1 MFNVAGGQRAQKN
14 ELKDIVL
21 AGGALGLN
29 WLPVHLAI
37 CAGIFEA
44 SGLRVSLKRTGSAEN
59 ATAAVKAGE
68 ADLAITPPEGAIAD
82 NVAGGAMRILAG
94 NVNRLPLSLI
104 ANPRFTRIEE
114 LKGKVLGT
122 SSMTEGMAIYTRE
135 MLSRHGLDYPLD
147 YRLCVVDAHPA
158 RWKALQE
165 GRIDAAVLPLNFV
178 GVDAG
183 YINLGEL
190 SDYIPDIV
198 YTAIV
203 GHRRWATTHRE
214 QIMTLLAGLRE
225 ATEFLYD
232 SSSSA
237 LARSIV
243 MEVAQTDEHCGQR
256 ALDYMREKGVFARSL
271 EVPPAARETTLDL
284 MIKSSRLD
292 AGKRGL
298 ASTTFDESFIETKI
312 AA

>member
-1 MFNVAGGQRAQKN
+1 
-14 ELKDIVL
+14 
-21 AGGALGLN
+21 
-29 WLPVHLAI
+29 
-37 CAGIFEA
+37 
-44 SGLRVSLKRTGSAEN
+44 LRVSLKRTGSAEK
-59 ATAAVKAGE
+59 AIAAVKVGE
-68 ADLAITPPEGAIAD
+68 ADLAITPPQGAIAD

-104 ANPRFTRIEE
+104 ANPRFNRIEA

-122 SSMTEGMAIYTRE
+122 SSMTEGTAIYTRE
-135 MLSRHGLDYPLD
+135 MLSRHGLDYPVD
-147 YRLCVVDAHPA
+147 YQLSVVDGHQA

-165 GRIDAAVLPLNFV
+165 GSIDAAVLPLNFI
-178 GVDAG
+178 GAGAG

-203 GHRRWATTHRE
+203 GDSRWATTHRE
-214 QIMTLLAGLRE
+214 QITTLLAGLRE

-232 SSSSA
+232 SSSNA

-243 MEVAQTDEHCGQR
+243 MEVAQTDEHCSQR
-256 ALDYMREKGVFARSL
+256 ALDYLRGKGIFARFL
-271 EVPPAARETTLDL
+271 EIPATARAATLDL
-284 MIKSSRLD
+284 MIKAGLLD
-292 AGKRGL
+292 ASKRGL
-298 ASTTFDESFIETKI
+298 AATTFHEGFIEAKI

>member
-1 MFNVAGGQRAQKN
+1 MFHGTGGQRAQKN
-14 ELKDIVL
+14 ELTDIVL

-29 WLPVHLAI
+29 WLPVHLAL

-44 SGLRVSLKRTGSAEN
+44 SGLRVSLKRTGSAEK
-59 ATAAVKAGE
+59 AIAAVKAGE
-68 ADLAITPPEGAIAD
+68 ADLAITPPQEAIAD
-82 NVAGGAMRILAG
+82 TVAGGALRILAG

-104 ANPRFTRIEE
+104 ANPRFTRIEA

-122 SSMTEGMAIYTRE
+122 SSMTEGTAIYTRE
-135 MLSRHGLDYPLD
+135 MLSRHGLDYPVD
-147 YRLCVVDAHPA
+147 YQLCVVDGHSA
-158 RWKALQE
+158 RWRALQE

-183 YINLGEL
+183 YINLGEF

-203 GHRRWATTHRE
+203 GDRRWAATHRL
-214 QIMTLLAGLRE
+214 QITTLLAGLRE

-232 SSSSA
+232 SSSNA

-243 MEVAQTDEHCGQR
+243 MEVAQTDAHCGQR
-256 ALDYMREKGVFARSL
+256 ALDYMREKGIFARTL
-271 EVPPAARETTLDL
+271 EVPLAARRATLDL
-284 MIKSSRLD
+284 MIKARRLVSS
-292 AGKRGL
+292 KRGL
-298 ASTTFDESFIETKI
+298 AATTFYESFIETKI

>member
-1 MFNVAGGQRAQKN
+1 MFDVVGGQRARRG
-14 ELKDIVL
+14 LKDIVL

-29 WLPVHLAI
+29 WLPVHLAMS
-37 CAGIFEA
+37 AGIFEA
-44 SGLRVSLKRTGSAEN
+44 NGLRVSLKRTGSAEK
-59 ATAAVKAGE
+59 AIAAVKAGE

-82 NVAGGAMRILAG
+82 EVAGGALRILAG

-104 ANPRFTRIEE
+104 ATPRFTRIEE

-122 SSMTEGMAIYTRE
+122 STMTEGTAIYTRE
-135 MLSRHGLDYPLD
+135 MLSRHGLNYPADYQL
-147 YRLCVVDAHPA
+147 VVVGMHPA

-165 GRIDAAVLPLNFV
+165 GTIDAAVLPLNFV
-178 GVDAG
+178 GEDAG
-183 YINLGEL
+183 YANLGEL

-203 GHRRWATTHRE
+203 GDRRWATTHRE
-214 QIMTLLAGLRE
+214 QITTLLAGLRE

-232 SSSSA
+232 SSSNA

-243 MEVAQTDEHCGQR
+243 MDVAQTDEHYGQR
-256 ALDYMREKGVFARSL
+256 ALDYMREKRILARFL
-271 EVPPAARETTLDL
+271 EVPSAARATTLDL
-284 MIKSSRLD
+284 MIKAGLLD
-292 AGKRGL
+292 ASKRGL
-298 ASTTFDESFIETKI
+298 AAKTFDESIEATI